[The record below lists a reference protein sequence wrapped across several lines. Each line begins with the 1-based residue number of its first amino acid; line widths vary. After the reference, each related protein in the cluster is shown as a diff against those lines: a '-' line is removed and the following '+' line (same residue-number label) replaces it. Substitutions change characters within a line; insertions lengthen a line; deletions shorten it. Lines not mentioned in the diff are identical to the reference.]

1 MMLLR
6 RWAGGGVYWR
16 KRKRS
21 FCHLINGIL
30 MIADSQLTRKAPAS
44 YSDGVYR
51 MSGHSRPSPRSISQE
66 LMKGSDGLASRRN
79 RTALHTFFGKFLS
92 FQYQKGSKCAWCN
105 QQFIIDVAG
114 ALRRSPTSRWLAN
127 LNGRFGAWP
136 LESEN
141 ANSSSSPGNCL
152 SRLLWSRGY
161 VEHRRGAR
169 HTKHESTVVLQTI
182 LIMLARHQN
191 TMLNS
196 HPFNH
201 EKC

>member
-1 MMLLR
+1 MPLKREGISFAFFFQLLLNCEITSSKKLVKFHAKTIQNMSKAKINDVIKPR
-6 RWAGGGVYWR
+6 RWDWR

-92 FQYQKGSKCAWCN
+92 FY
-105 QQFIIDVAG
+105 
-114 ALRRSPTSRWLAN
+114 
-127 LNGRFGAWP
+127 
-136 LESEN
+136 
-141 ANSSSSPGNCL
+141 
-152 SRLLWSRGY
+152 
-161 VEHRRGAR
+161 
-169 HTKHESTVVLQTI
+169 
-182 LIMLARHQN
+182 
-191 TMLNS
+191 
-196 HPFNH
+196 
-201 EKC
+201 

>member
-1 MMLLR
+1 MKVFHLPFFQLLLNCEITSSKKVVIFHAKTLFDHNQKALKKLMMLLR

-79 RTALHTFFGKFLS
+79 RTALHTFFGKFPFHFNIKKVQNVNLVQS
-92 FQYQKGSKCAWCN
+92 AIYN
-105 QQFIIDVAG
+105 
-114 ALRRSPTSRWLAN
+114 RRCW
-127 LNGRFGAWP
+127 
-136 LESEN
+136 
-141 ANSSSSPGNCL
+141 SSS
-152 SRLLWSRGY
+152 
-161 VEHRRGAR
+161 
-169 HTKHESTVVLQTI
+169 
-182 LIMLARHQN
+182 
-191 TMLNS
+191 
-196 HPFNH
+196 
-201 EKC
+201 EKVANE

>member
-1 MMLLR
+1 MLKHFEMIIKKLQVLKKLMMLLR
-6 RWAGGGVYWR
+6 RWVYGGVYWR

-92 FQYQKGSKCAWCN
+92 FQYQKGSKCEL
-105 QQFIIDVAG
+105 G
-114 ALRRSPTSRWLAN
+114 AISN
-127 LNGRFGAWP
+127 L
-136 LESEN
+136 
-141 ANSSSSPGNCL
+141 
-152 SRLLWSRGY
+152 
-161 VEHRRGAR
+161 
-169 HTKHESTVVLQTI
+169 
-182 LIMLARHQN
+182 
-191 TMLNS
+191 
-196 HPFNH
+196 
-201 EKC
+201 

>member
-1 MMLLR
+1 MPLKREGISFAFFFNYYSIVKSLRRKKLSYFMLKHFEMIIKKLQVLKKLMMLLR

-92 FQYQKGSKCAWCN
+92 FQYQKGSKCEL
-105 QQFIIDVAG
+105 G
-114 ALRRSPTSRWLAN
+114 AISN
-127 LNGRFGAWP
+127 L
-136 LESEN
+136 
-141 ANSSSSPGNCL
+141 
-152 SRLLWSRGY
+152 
-161 VEHRRGAR
+161 
-169 HTKHESTVVLQTI
+169 
-182 LIMLARHQN
+182 
-191 TMLNS
+191 
-196 HPFNH
+196 
-201 EKC
+201 

>member
-1 MMLLR
+1 MSFLIYCKHMPLKREGISFAFFFNYYSIVKSLRRKNLSNFMLKQFKTCQRHKLMMLLSQEDE
-6 RWAGGGVYWR
+6 R

-92 FQYQKGSKCAWCN
+92 FY
-105 QQFIIDVAG
+105 
-114 ALRRSPTSRWLAN
+114 
-127 LNGRFGAWP
+127 
-136 LESEN
+136 
-141 ANSSSSPGNCL
+141 
-152 SRLLWSRGY
+152 
-161 VEHRRGAR
+161 
-169 HTKHESTVVLQTI
+169 
-182 LIMLARHQN
+182 
-191 TMLNS
+191 
-196 HPFNH
+196 
-201 EKC
+201 